1 MTTTTAPQL
10 HPDAK
15 AFLDKKSHKLLIGG
29 QWVDAL
35 SGKTF
40 KTTNPA
46 SGELLGTVAEAD
58 RADVDAAVAAA
69 RAAFEGPWSKVTPS
83 ERGKLLNRL
92 ADLVESHAEEL
103 AQLETLD
110 NGKVIGEALKG
121 DLPLSA
127 DLLRYFA
134 GWTTKIAGETTPV
147 SVPYYPGARFMHYT
161 VREPLGVV
169 GAIIPW
175 NFPLLMAVERLAP
188 ALACGNTVVLKPAEQ
203 TPLSALRLGELIG
216 EAGLPPG
223 AVNIVPGFGPTAG
236 AALAAH
242 MGVDKISFTGSTEV
256 GREVVKASAGNLKK
270 VSLELGGKSPNIVF
284 EDADLD
290 AAAKGMFMGIFYN
303 QGQTCSAGS
312 RVFVHES
319 KFEAMVAALAERAKK
334 VRQGP
339 GLDPASRMGP
349 LVSEEQMK
357 RVLSYVEAGKKEGA
371 KLLAGGERAGGP
383 LAGGWF
389 VQPTVF
395 SDVKDS
401 MRIAQE
407 EIFGPVVAV
416 MPFKDEAEVLA
427 RANGTPYGLV
437 AGVWTK
443 DIKKAFRMAQGLKAG
458 VVWLNCYQFVDAA
471 APWGGTK
478 QSGYGR
484 EKGPYAIEAY
494 TQVKSV
500 WVDLN

>member
-1 MTTTTAPQL
+1 MTTATAPQL
-10 HPDAK
+10 NPDARR
-15 AFLDKKSHKLLIGG
+15 FLDRKVHKLLIDGKA
-29 QWVDAL
+29 VDAA

-40 KTTNPA
+40 LTTNPA
-46 SGELLGTVAEAD
+46 TGETLGAVSEAD
-58 RADVDAAVAAA
+58 KADVDAAVASA

-83 ERGKLLNRL
+83 ERGKLLNKL
-92 ADLVESHAEEL
+92 ADLVDAHAEEL

-110 NGKVIGEALKG
+110 NGKIIGEAMKG
-121 DLPLSA
+121 DLPLCS

-147 SVPYYPGARFMHYT
+147 SVPYYPGAKFLHYT
-161 VREPLGVV
+161 VREAIGVV

-188 ALACGNTVVLKPAEQ
+188 ALACGNVLVLKPAEQ
-203 TPLSALRLGELIG
+203 TPLSALRLGELVL
-216 EAGLPPG
+216 EAGIPPG
-223 AVNIVPGFGPTAG
+223 VVNVIPGFGPTAG

-242 MGVDKISFTGSTEV
+242 MDVDKITFTGSTET
-256 GREVVKASAGNLKK
+256 GRAVVKASAGNLKK

-284 EDADLD
+284 DDADLD

-312 RVFVHES
+312 RVFVHKS
-319 KFEAMVAALAERAKK
+319 KFDGLVSALAERAKK
-334 VRQGP
+334 IRQGP
-339 GLDPASRMGP
+339 GIDPTTRMGP
-349 LVSEEQMK
+349 LVSETQMK
-357 RVLSYVEAGKKEGA
+357 RVLGYIEAGKKDGA
-371 KLLAGGERAGGP
+371 KLLAGGERAAG
-383 LAGGWF
+383 LGGWF

-395 SDVKDS
+395 TDVKDS
-401 MRIAQE
+401 MSIAQE

-416 MPFKDEAEVLA
+416 MPFEDEAEVLA

-443 DIKKAFRMAQGLKAG
+443 DIKRAFRMAQGLKAG

-471 APWGGTK
+471 APWGGVK

-484 EKGPYAIEAY
+484 EKGPYAIEGY